1 MTLMLK
7 LPYMEFKVIMIMLK
21 VIKANVDNM
30 YKQMGNLSKEA
41 ETRRINQMEMLEKH
55 TK

>member
-1 MTLMLK
+1 
-7 LPYMEFKVIMIMLK
+7 MEFKVIMIMLK

-30 YKQMGNLSKEA
+30 YKMGNLSKEA

-55 TK
+55 TNINKNLQWPYQ